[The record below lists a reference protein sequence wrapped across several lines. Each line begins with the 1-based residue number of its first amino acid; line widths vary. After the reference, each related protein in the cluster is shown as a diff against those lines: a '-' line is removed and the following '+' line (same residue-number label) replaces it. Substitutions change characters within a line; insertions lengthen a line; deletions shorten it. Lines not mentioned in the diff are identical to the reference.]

1 MNFLQFKIS
10 LLCVFFPKVKQQSAN
25 SFLVCFGLLDI
36 QKIVRA
42 SLFQLTL
49 LLGSPSLSPH
59 SKVTTKYKPCI
70 SMVEFQKDLKSPSN
84 FLSLEQNFTQI
95 CRLSGFP
102 VSCFYILVKITLEAY
117 H

>member
-10 LLCVFFPKVKQQSAN
+10 LLCVFFPKVKQQSTN

-49 LLGSPSLSPH
+49 LLGSLSLSPH
-59 SKVTTKYKPCI
+59 SQVTTKYKPCI

-102 VSCFYILVKITLEAY
+102 VSCFYILVKIMLEAY